1 MRLKFQPEDV
11 TSPAITAEQ
20 RLMRAATPRHFP
32 VVAVVA
38 AGVAALALAYGL
50 WLLLTIGRVASFGM
64 VATGAEVFHAPVLSV
79 VEEVRVEPGD
89 RVEADQVIY
98 VLTSDT
104 ARAELDG
111 VSESLAQERRV
122 LEVALAQRETLFED
136 PVQELRDVTTAR
148 ARLDELGLLVERA
161 RAEADDAT
169 ARRTEQLA
177 RAERRVELARMLAD
191 DRARRAAVAAKL
203 ASQEAALPDE
213 VRRADEAAQRARIE
227 LADAEGER
235 DRLAAEVPR
244 GARVDA
250 AELAARDGARDLAE
264 ATLAQLEASYTEV
277 KGLRE
282 MEKERGIENIRS
294 RITALEAR
302 SLHLRK
308 LAGPT
313 EIRALADGVVTEV
326 LVSAGSTVPRDG
338 VVMSVSGTG
347 KVWINAFIPPERAR
361 DVKLGDEVAVYPTTG
376 GPMLTGKVTAG
387 GGIQYRIPAALS
399 DRISSPSAV
408 YVRVDL
414 DETRPELIPGNV
426 VKLVI
431 R

>member
-1 MRLKFQPEDV
+1 MRLRFQPEDV
-11 TSPAITAEQ
+11 TSPAVTAEQ
-20 RLMRAATPRHFP
+20 RQMRAATPRYFP
-32 VVAVVA
+32 VAGVFAALVA
-38 AGVAALALAYGL
+38 AMALAFGL
-50 WLLLTIGRVASFGM
+50 WALLTAGRVASFGM

-89 RVEADQVIY
+89 RVEADQVLY
-98 VLTSDT
+98 VLTSDS
-104 ARAELDG
+104 ARSELDG
-111 VSESLAQERRV
+111 VTESLAQERRV

-136 PVQELRDVTTAR
+136 PVQELRDVTAAR
-148 ARLDELGLLVERA
+148 ARLDELGLSVERA
-161 RAEADDAT
+161 RAAAEDAA
-169 ARRTEQLA
+169 ARRAEELA
-177 RAERRVELARMLAD
+177 RAERHVELARVMAS
-191 DRARRAAVAAKL
+191 DRERRAAAAVKL
-203 ASQEAALPDE
+203 AAQGAALADE
-213 VRRADEAAQRARIE
+213 VQRADEAAQRARLE
-227 LADAEGER
+227 LADAIGER

-250 AELAARDGARDLAE
+250 AEVAARDEARDLAE
-264 ATLAQLEASYTEV
+264 RTLDQLEASYVEV
-277 KGLRE
+277 KRLRE

-294 RITALEAR
+294 RVAALETR
-302 SLHLRK
+302 GTHLRK

-361 DVKLGDEVAVYPTTG
+361 DVKIGDEVAVYPTTG
-376 GPMLTGKVTAG
+376 VAELTGKVTAG
-387 GGIQYRIPAALS
+387 GGIQYRIPTALS

-414 DETRPELIPGNV
+414 DATQPDLIPGNV